1 MSKRLLVLC
10 LCLSAALYLG
20 QAARAEE
27 KEEQKEAPPSKRDTV
42 EFNDSSLGFLNLS
55 LADTVVMALKNNL
68 DVEVARLDP
77 LIEDKNISVEKAPFD
92 PIFSATGDVR
102 DVTEPINSAFVTG
115 TAPGKLSRQIKTVD
129 ASLSILTPIGATAE
143 IDYNFERT
151 FRSTRAGVFFN
162 PAVNSSIEAKITQP
176 LLKKFG
182 IFYTRSKIYM
192 ARNDKRRSL
201 YAFEKTAI
209 DITNEVQRAYWNLV
223 NAIEELRVAH
233 MSLSRAQ
240 AFLKDNELKVQAGI
254 LAPVDI
260 IVDQEEVSFREEE
273 IILKERDV
281 LDREDELKRLLY
293 FLGPNTAPWLAD
305 ITIIPTDKPFF
316 EVRDV
321 DLNNAVKVALENRP
335 DLFEQKLILDN
346 AGIETRRKRNELL
359 PQLDFEGGVRLRGL
373 DNHWGDSQQEWMTGD
388 FREEFARLTFEIPI
402 GLRKGR
408 AEYAKAKYEK
418 RKELLELDKLEQDI
432 IFEVREAVRR
442 LNTTRKMIRQTSTTL
457 KLANRRLVG
466 EEKKYSV
473 GRTTNIEVLR
483 AQNDLALQEAR
494 AIKAMTEHYIAQ
506 GELEAVKGTILEK
519 FNIVLEGQALGNEF
533 IY

>member
-1 MSKRLLVLC
+1 MSKGLVLC
-10 LCLSAALYLG
+10 LCLSAALYTG
-20 QAARAEE
+20 RASWAE
-27 KEEQKEAPPSKRDTV
+27 EEQKEAQPSKKNAV
-42 EFNDSSLGFLNLS
+42 EFNDSSLGFLSLS
-55 LADTVVMALKNNL
+55 LADCVVMALKNNL
-68 DVEVARLDP
+68 DVEVARIDP

-92 PIFSATGDVR
+92 PIFSARGDVR
-102 DVTEPINSAFVTG
+102 DVTEPINSAFITG
-115 TAPGKLSRQIKTVD
+115 AAPGRLSRQIKTVD
-129 ASLSILTPIGATAE
+129 ASLSLLTPIGATVQ
-143 IDYNFERT
+143 IDYNFERV
-151 FRSTRAGVFFN
+151 FRSTRSGVFFN
-162 PAVNSSIEAKITQP
+162 PAVNSFIEAKVTQP

-201 YAFEKTAI
+201 YAFKQTAI

-233 MSLSRAQ
+233 TSLARAQ
-240 AFLKDNELKVQAGI
+240 AFQRDNELKMQAGI
-254 LAPVDI
+254 LAPIDI

-281 LDREDELKRLLY
+281 EDAEDELKRLLH
-293 FLGPNTAPWLAD
+293 FFGPNTAPWLAG
-305 ITIIPTDKPFF
+305 ITITPTDKPFF
-316 EVRDV
+316 EPRDV
-321 DLNNAVKVALENRP
+321 DFNDAIKVALENRP
-335 DLFEQKLILDN
+335 NLFEQKLILDN
-346 AGIETRRKRNELL
+346 AGIEARRKKNELL
-359 PQLDFEGGVRLRGL
+359 PQLDFEGGMRLRGL
-373 DNHWGDSQQEWMTGD
+373 DNHWSDAQEEWMTGD
-388 FREEFARLTFEIPI
+388 FKEEFATLTFVIPI

-418 RKELLELDKLEQDI
+418 RKQLLELDKVEQNI
-432 IFEVREAVRR
+432 IVEVREAVRR
-442 LNTTRKMIRQTSTTL
+442 LNTTRKMIRQTSKTL

-483 AQNDLALQEAR
+483 AQNDLAIQEAR
-494 AIKAMTEHYIAQ
+494 AIKSMTEHYIAQ